1 MSELELL
8 EKYFGSMPQAFCL
21 LEILLDSN
29 KIPYDFR
36 FIYLNNA
43 MAQLEGFPKEELTGS
58 RFYQLFPK
66 GDRKWMGFFYG
77 AAFERKIY
85 RLRRFYSPEIHKYLR
100 ISCYPWPGSSL
111 CACLVTDETEL
122 VQAERNVHRTS
133 TRLQTA
139 KRDLR
144 EACHKAE
151 NAKAAKTGFLSSVSH
166 DMRTPLNGIL
176 GYTNLA
182 LQAKHPELMREYLEK
197 IQRSGKLLLELINNT
212 LDLNQIE
219 TGAIALHPES
229 ISQQALLDDVV
240 NAVQVSMD
248 EKNIKF
254 CVDSS
259 GAFMTNI
266 CVDVLRMREV
276 LINLLSNAIKF
287 TPNEG
292 RIDFIAE
299 TMEIDESYIYDRI
312 IVRDSGCGISEE
324 FLPRLF
330 EPFTQERNRTSGN
343 HVIGSG
349 LGLSIVKRLVE
360 LMGGGIEVKSR
371 IGEGTEFTLYLKSAL
386 APADFEPE
394 ERKTV
399 PPAQEVLKGKRI
411 LLCEDNEIN
420 REIAEAILE
429 MQEMEVVTAENGQEG
444 LRLFAESPPY
454 GFAAVLMDEEMPVMD
469 GFTAA
474 EGIRGL
480 LRPDADVVPI
490 LALTGNAYRE
500 AEDRAKAAG
509 MDACLLK
516 PFEPAE
522 LFEVLVQY
530 IDAAERKKENKD
542 GSDA

>member
-29 KIPYDFR
+29 KMPYDFR
-36 FIYLNNA
+36 FLYLNNA

-77 AAFERKIY
+77 AAFERKTY
-85 RLRRFYSPEIHKYLR
+85 RLRRFYSPEIYKYLR

-151 NAKAAKTGFLSSVSH
+151 NANAAKTGFLSSVSH

-259 GAFMTNI
+259 RAFMTNI

-287 TPNEG
+287 TPDEG
-292 RIDFIAE
+292 RIDFIVE

-386 APADFEPE
+386 APADFKPE

-399 PPAQEVLKGKRI
+399 PLAQEVLKGKRI

-429 MQEMEVVTAENGQEG
+429 MQEMEVVAAENGQEG

-474 EGIRGL
+474 EGIRSL
-480 LRPDADVVPI
+480 LRPDAGVVPI
-490 LALTGNAYRE
+490 LALTGNAYHE

-509 MDACLLK
+509 MDDCLLK

>member
-21 LEILLDSN
+21 LEILLDAN
-29 KIPYDFR
+29 KEPYDFR
-36 FIYLNNA
+36 FLYLNNA

-58 RFYQLFPK
+58 RFYELFPK
-66 GDRKWMGFFYG
+66 GDRKWLGFFYG
-77 AAFERKIY
+77 TAFERKTY
-85 RLRRFYSPEIHKYLR
+85 RLRRFFSSEIHKYLR
-100 ISCYPWPGSSL
+100 IACYPWPGASL
-111 CACLVTDETEL
+111 CACLVTDETDL

-139 KRDLR
+139 KRELR
-144 EACHKAE
+144 VACHKAE
-151 NAKAAKTGFLSSVSH
+151 RANDAKTGFLSSVSH

-197 IQRSGKLLLELINNT
+197 IQSSGKLLLELINNT

-219 TGAIALHPES
+219 TGAITLHPES
-229 ISQQALLDDVV
+229 ISQQALLEDVV

-248 EKNIKF
+248 EKNIVF
-254 CVDSS
+254 RVDSS

-292 RIDFIAE
+292 RIDFIVE
-299 TMEIDESYIYDRI
+299 TIELDENYIYDRV

-330 EPFTQERNRTSGN
+330 EPFTQERNRISGN
-343 HVIGSG
+343 VIGSG

-386 APADFEPE
+386 APEDFRPE
-394 ERKTV
+394 AKKTV
-399 PPAQEVLKGKRI
+399 LSAQEVLKGKRI

-429 MQEMEVVTAENGQEG
+429 MQEMEVVAAENGQEG
-444 LRLFAESPPY
+444 LRLFEESPLY

-469 GFTAA
+469 GFAA
-474 EGIRGL
+474 TQAIRSL
-480 LRPDADVVPI
+480 LRPDAGIVPV
-490 LALTGNAYRE
+490 LALTGNAYHE
-500 AEDRAKAAG
+500 AADRARKAG

-516 PFEPAE
+516 PFEPEE

-530 IDAAERKKENKD
+530 IDEAEKKKENKD
-542 GSDA
+542 GRDA